1 MQLLRR
7 FWEGWKAFG
16 RFMGNQ
22 VARVVLSLF
31 YFTVL
36 VPYGLGVRWFGDPL
50 QIKTRP
56 NHLWQPR
63 SPQDPTLADAGRQ
76 F

>member
-1 MQLLRR
+1 MPLLRR
-7 FWEGWKAFG
+7 LWGRWKAWG
-16 RFMGNQ
+16 RFLGNL

-56 NHLWQPR
+56 NPMWQSR
-63 SPQDPTLADAGRQ
+63 TPQDSNLADAGRQ